1 MHKKMKEIPDKYREG
16 LENRIRTQIQ
26 LEVDGDIEKIY
37 EYTLP
42 TIREKRIAE
51 RNDEPQLSKNSIAE
65 FVKNVKSANIEN
77 IEIAEF
83 HTHSEMYLDNPAAVV
98 VITVRYNAEVN
109 VNRFKTI
116 WVLYDGLWYSTALGK
131 SIFR

>member
-1 MHKKMKEIPDKYREG
+1 MMKDISDKYRED

-26 LEVDGDIEKIY
+26 LEVDGDIDKIY

-42 TIREKRIAE
+42 TIREERIAE

-65 FVKNVKSANIEN
+65 FVKYVESASVEN

-83 HTHSEMYLDNPAAVV
+83 HAHSEIYLDNPAAVV
-98 VITVRYNAEVN
+98 ITTIRYNSEEN

-116 WVLYDGLWYSTALGK
+116 WVLYNGLWYSTALGK
-131 SIFR
+131 FIFR